1 MHPTISYQLAQTRM
15 AELRDQAL
23 RDARAVGS
31 GRPGRRRQAGAH
43 PWAMHPATP
52 VPGAGH
58 AAHPAVAA
66 DAPTR

>member
-15 AELRDQAL
+15 ADLRDQAG
-23 RDARAVGS
+23 RDTRAVGS
-31 GRPGRRRQAGAH
+31 GRLGVRRRAGAH
-43 PWAMHPATP
+43 PRVVRPTRA
-52 VPGAGH
+52 VPGTAH